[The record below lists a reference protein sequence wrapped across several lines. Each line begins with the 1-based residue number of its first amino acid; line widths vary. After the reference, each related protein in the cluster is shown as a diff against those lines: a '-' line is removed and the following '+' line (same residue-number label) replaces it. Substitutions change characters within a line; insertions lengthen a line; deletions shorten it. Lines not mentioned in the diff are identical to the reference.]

1 MSFTAL
7 QDPVLYAIPVFVL
20 FMALEL
26 LALRYLDDS
35 EDPGAGAYE
44 LRDTRTNILMGL
56 GSVAV
61 NSLARIAALVGY
73 AALYVLT
80 PLRLDP
86 HRWWTW
92 VVVLLGV
99 DLLFY
104 LEHRSAHRVRILWA
118 AHQAHHNSQRFNL
131 STAVRQKWNPW
142 WELVVWVPLPLLGV
156 PPWMIFTAFSFNLI
170 FQFFVH
176 TERID
181 RMWAPVEFVFNTPSH
196 HRVHHGSDPEYLDK
210 NYAGVLI
217 VWDRMFG
224 SYAEETHRPTL
235 RADQEHRQLQPVPPA
250 VPRVRRHRPRRPR
263 RTQLAGQAGLRV
275 RPARMDAGRQRGTR
289 RCGRA
294 GDGRG
299 AGPVAVSRRRGC
311 PAGTSR
317 ASPATARTRC
327 RR

>member
-1 MSFTAL
+1 MSFDAL

-26 LALRYLDDS
+26 LALRYLDDA

-61 NSLARIAALVGY
+61 NSVARIVALVGY
-73 AALYVLT
+73 AALYVLS
-80 PLRLDP
+80 PLRLDT
-86 HRWWTW
+86 HKWWTW
-92 VVVLLGV
+92 VLVLLAV

-104 LEHRSAHRVRILWA
+104 AEHRAAHRVRILWA

-181 RMWAPVEFVFNTPSH
+181 RMWAPIEFVFNTPSH
-196 HRVHHGSDPEYLDK
+196 HRVHHAQRPGLPRQELRGH
-210 NYAGVLI
+210 A
-217 VWDRMFG
+217 DRLG
-224 SYAEETHRPTL
+224 PHVRHVRGGDAPSEV
-235 RADQEHRQLQPVPPA
+235 RADEEHRQLQPVPAA

-263 RTQLAGQAGLRV
+263 RPQLAGQARLPVRAAGL
-275 RPARMDAGRQRGTR
+275 DAGRHGRAR
-289 RCGRA
+289 RCGGA
-294 GDGRG
+294 GDGRRV
-299 AGPVAVSRRRGC
+299 GPVAVSRTRGC